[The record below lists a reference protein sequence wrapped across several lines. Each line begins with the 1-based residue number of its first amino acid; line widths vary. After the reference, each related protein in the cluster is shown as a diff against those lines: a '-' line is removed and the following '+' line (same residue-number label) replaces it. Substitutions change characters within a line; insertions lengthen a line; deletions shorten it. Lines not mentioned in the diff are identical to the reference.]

1 MLAGPPLM
9 KAKVINVIIREDESG
24 LLFASSPDLKGFR
37 VTGRSFQELESEI
50 PAVIKMLLRA
60 QGISVS
66 VIEAEVSSDNKKER
80 PWVALPIAESAH
92 V

>member
-1 MLAGPPLM
+1 M

-50 PAVIKMLLRA
+50 PAVIKMLLSA

-66 VIEAEVSSDNKKER
+66 VIEAEASSDNKRQR
-80 PWVALPIAESAH
+80 PWVALPIAEPAH
-92 V
+92 A